1 MPITS
6 SVGSGGTNTSGDVM
20 YVQILIN
27 DYNARNGNSLIKIDG
42 LMGPETIGAISAF
55 QEQNAPVT
63 DGRVD
68 PDGATLRALETL
80 HRTGVLSSVVWNPV
94 MLQYLQKAGPTDPSM
109 VLRLHQEYLKVL
121 RQRLS

>member
-1 MPITS
+1 
-6 SVGSGGTNTSGDVM
+6 M